1 MNFPKRV
8 HKKLALIILLLF
20 YIIPSF
26 SWAGNT
32 RKPSV
37 DIDKLMTHLNGK
49 KFALVVGIDTYPTM
63 PLEAAVNDANAVS
76 QRLSE
81 LNFQV
86 TTLLDHKAT
95 LKNIRHEL
103 GTKLALSKPQDQVVI
118 YFAGHGVTEK
128 LHGNKV
134 VGYILP
140 VDVNVKDLYST
151 AISMKELRALTARIP
166 ARHILFAFDSC
177 YSGLGLSRSAVYS
190 GKKQNL
196 QNYLERISGKRAV
209 YMVTAGKASEVAR
222 EYQGHGLF
230 TLHFLDAIAGAADTS
245 PKDGIVQ
252 ASELGR
258 YVAQKVTMETENE
271 QNPQYGLIE
280 GDGDFLFPLMDDD
293 PIRLRESTLSRLQ
306 DNAIVLS
313 RRKSIQESF
322 EKETQALIASEKT
335 FRDDYDKKIHQLDD
349 QIRLMQDEVEE
360 IRRNISVPN
369 GGDVTREQYN
379 VMKFLNTG
387 VEIDIQQTYPDVK
400 SAEKFFASAMGY
412 HGRKEFKLI
421 NTERSVPSA
430 IRDKLKQENTYPTKI
445 DSYTRYDRNQ
455 HWLQKLISINFYDK
469 EISKGLIDRIS
480 VTVVTPPVILA
491 YISEIQSP
499 LKDDTTTFIS
509 EIVYDLCDISGNDKL
524 LLFDQFANRMISRYG
539 RPTSFGKTIRLKNWK
554 TGNYSKYKEMKWEDE
569 KTSILLTK
577 SGSSIDAT
585 TIKIIIQNKNPI
597 IDTIWQQAL
606 RICEAEQLFLLK
618 KRIQAMADIERSK
631 TAKVKSIEF

>member
-37 DIDKLMTHLNGK
+37 DIDKLMNHLNGK
-49 KFALVVGIDTYPTM
+49 KIALVVGIDTYPTM

-134 VGYILP
+134 AGYILP

-177 YSGLGLSRSAVYS
+177 YSGLGLSRSAGYS
-190 GKKQNL
+190 GNKQNL
-196 QNYLERISGKRAV
+196 QNYLETISGKRAV

-230 TLHFLDAIAGAADTS
+230 TLHFLDAIAGAADAS

-258 YVAQKVTMETENE
+258 YVAQKVALETENE

-293 PIRLRESTLSRLQ
+293 SIRLRESILSRLQ
-306 DNAIVLS
+306 D
-313 RRKSIQESF
+313 
-322 EKETQALIASEKT
+322 KT
-335 FRDDYDKKIHQLDD
+335 
-349 QIRLMQDEVEE
+349 
-360 IRRNISVPN
+360 
-369 GGDVTREQYN
+369 
-379 VMKFLNTG
+379 
-387 VEIDIQQTYPDVK
+387 
-400 SAEKFFASAMGY
+400 AMGS
-412 HGRKEFKLI
+412 L
-421 NTERSVPSA
+421 
-430 IRDKLKQENTYPTKI
+430 
-445 DSYTRYDRNQ
+445 
-455 HWLQKLISINFYDK
+455 
-469 EISKGLIDRIS
+469 
-480 VTVVTPPVILA
+480 
-491 YISEIQSP
+491 
-499 LKDDTTTFIS
+499 
-509 EIVYDLCDISGNDKL
+509 
-524 LLFDQFANRMISRYG
+524 
-539 RPTSFGKTIRLKNWK
+539 
-554 TGNYSKYKEMKWEDE
+554 
-569 KTSILLTK
+569 
-577 SGSSIDAT
+577 
-585 TIKIIIQNKNPI
+585 
-597 IDTIWQQAL
+597 
-606 RICEAEQLFLLK
+606 
-618 KRIQAMADIERSK
+618 
-631 TAKVKSIEF
+631 